1 MRRLKEGA
9 VMEKTKG
16 ITVSVSVTDTDVFKD
31 MIRVIEEMI
40 SDQEI
45 PSEVRNKYKVKI
57 EKNLSEFCFES
68 DVYQLQK
75 DDSVSR

>member
-57 EKNLSEFCFES
+57 EKKLSEFCFES
-68 DVYQLQK
+68 D
-75 DDSVSR
+75 DIS

>member
-31 MIRVIEEMI
+31 MIRMIEEMI

-68 DVYQLQK
+68 D
-75 DDSVSR
+75 DIS